1 MIMPNDLM
9 KLKRLMKAAHH
20 LQNND
25 PAILRGAS
33 LNKSQALHYAWW
45 FEDFRTKLRTGVWR
59 FSFFKLDGSIRE
71 ARGTLSP
78 LLIPA
83 DKLPGA
89 SPQRNGESGLR
100 QEGQTFPYFDLDKQ
114 GWRSFRLDN
123 FIGFVTEE
131 K

>member
-1 MIMPNDLM
+1 MPNDLM

-33 LNKSQALHYAWW
+33 LDKSQALHYAWW
-45 FEDFRTKLRTGVWR
+45 FEDFRTKLRAGVWR
-59 FSFFKLDGSIRE
+59 FSYFKKDGSIRE

-83 DKLPGA
+83 DKLPSSGA
-89 SPQRNGESGLR
+89 SLDKEKSASS
-100 QEGQTFPYFDLDKQ
+100 FPYYDLDRCA
-114 GWRSFRLDN
+114 WRSFDIRN
-123 FIGFVTEE
+123 FIGFVSQAS
-131 K
+131 

>member
-1 MIMPNDLM
+1 MPNDLM

-33 LNKSQALHYAWW
+33 LDKSQALHYAWW

-71 ARGTLSP
+71 ARGTLNP

-100 QEGQTFPYFDLDKQ
+100 QEGRTFTYFDLDKQ
-114 GWRSFRLDN
+114 EWRSFRLDN
-123 FIGFVTEE
+123 FIGFVSPAS
-131 K
+131 

>member
-1 MIMPNDLM
+1 
-9 KLKRLMKAAHH
+9 MKAAHH

-33 LNKSQALHYAWW
+33 LDKSQALHYAWW

-83 DKLPGA
+83 DKLPSSGA
-89 SPQRNGESGLR
+89 SLDKEKSSSS
-100 QEGQTFPYFDLDKQ
+100 FPYFDLDKQ
-114 GWRSFRLDN
+114 EWRSFRLDN
-123 FIGFVTEE
+123 FIGFVSPAS
-131 K
+131 

>member
-1 MIMPNDLM
+1 MPNDLM

-33 LNKSQALHYAWW
+33 LDKSQALHYAWW

-83 DKLPGA
+83 DKLPSSGA
-89 SPQRNGESGLR
+89 SLDKKKSASS
-100 QEGQTFPYFDLDKQ
+100 FPYFDLDKQ
-114 GWRSFRLDN
+114 EWRSFRLDN
-123 FIGFVTEE
+123 FIGFVEQMA
-131 K
+131 

>member
-1 MIMPNDLM
+1 MPNDLM

-33 LNKSQALHYAWW
+33 LDKSQALHYAWW

-59 FSFFKLDGSIRE
+59 FSYFKTDGSIRE

-83 DKLPGA
+83 DKLPSSGA
-89 SPQRNGESGLR
+89 SLDKEKSASS
-100 QEGQTFPYFDLDKQ
+100 FPYYDLDRCA
-114 GWRSFRLDN
+114 WRSFDIRN
-123 FIGFVTEE
+123 FLGFVSQAS
-131 K
+131 